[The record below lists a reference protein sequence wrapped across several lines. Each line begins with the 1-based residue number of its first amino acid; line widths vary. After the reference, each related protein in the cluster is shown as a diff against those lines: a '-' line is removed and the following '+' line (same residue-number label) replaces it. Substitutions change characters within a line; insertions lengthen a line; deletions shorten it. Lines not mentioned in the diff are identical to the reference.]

1 MRPNTDENGSRR
13 VPFHAT
19 SLKLVLATTV
29 CFASAP
35 GLARAMPAFEM
46 AAAVDAPG
54 GQYLADGKYAAAASA
69 VAASRSRVSPL
80 EGMWLESN
88 ACVAH
93 TKLGQF
99 EQAGAAC
106 DTALNLASIR
116 YGVSDSRQDL
126 NRRLALVHAN
136 RAILRRATGDL
147 AAAESDMQ
155 TALTLAPKDEL
166 VQANATAFAA
176 RREAMTATARNP

>member
-1 MRPNTDENGSRR
+1 MRQFTDACGSRR
-13 VPFHAT
+13 VPRHAT
-19 SLKLVLATTV
+19 SLKLVLVTTV
-29 CFASAP
+29 CFATAP
-35 GLARAMPAFEM
+35 GMARALPAFEM

-54 GQYLADGKYAAAASA
+54 GQNLADGNYAAAANA

-99 EQAGAAC
+99 EQAGTAC
-106 DTALNLASIR
+106 DTALNLASTR
-116 YGVSDSRQDL
+116 YGASDSRQDL

-147 AAAESDMQ
+147 AAAESDMRA
-155 TALTLAPKDEL
+155 ALAFAPTNGL
-166 VQANATAFAA
+166 VKANANAFAA
-176 RREAMTATARNP
+176 RRDALAATARNQ

>member
-1 MRPNTDENGSRR
+1 MRLFNAANSSAR
-13 VPFHAT
+13 VPVHAT
-19 SLKLVLATTV
+19 SLKLVLATTL
-29 CFASAP
+29 CLAIAP
-35 GLARAMPAFEM
+35 DIARALPAFEM

-54 GQYLADGKYAAAASA
+54 GQYLADGKYLAAASA

-99 EQAGAAC
+99 EQAGIAC
-106 DTALNLASIR
+106 DTAVNLASLR
-116 YGVSDSRQDL
+116 YGPGDSRQDV
-126 NRRLALVHAN
+126 NRRLAFVHSN

-155 TALTLAPKDEL
+155 AALAFAPTNSL
-166 VQANATAFAA
+166 VKANATAFAV
-176 RREAMTATARNP
+176 RREALAATARNQ

>member
-1 MRPNTDENGSRR
+1 MRPITDAIGLRR
-13 VPFHAT
+13 VPFRAT
-19 SLKLVLATTV
+19 SLKLVLAVTVGLGTT
-29 CFASAP
+29 P
-35 GLARAMPAFEM
+35 GIAHALPAFAM

-54 GQYLADGKYAAAASA
+54 GQYLADGNYTAAANA
-69 VAASRSRVSPL
+69 VAASRSRVAPL

-106 DTALNLASIR
+106 DTAVNLASMR
-116 YGVSDSRQDL
+116 YGPSDSKQDL
-126 NRRLALVHAN
+126 NRRLAYVHAN
-136 RAILRRATGDL
+136 RAILRNATGDL

-155 TALTLAPKDEL
+155 VALTYAPTNGL
-166 VQANATAFAA
+166 VKANANAFAA
-176 RREAMTATARNP
+176 RREALAATARNP